1 MQQRSCSAQQTGL
14 SPSPRYSFRL
24 FLLGTAAQL
33 MLPMRH
39 LSMMPYRI
47 VQLDAIKVE
56 RGLKDSD
63 GPGAPLK
70 PLVEVLREA
79 KEAKEE
85 AFQAVWRSMK
95 TGEQDRTIIACSQTL
110 QDMLRSRSGPN
121 RTVPLPN
128 SWCHCFKQLCC

>member
-1 MQQRSCSAQQTGL
+1 MH
-14 SPSPRYSFRL
+14 
-24 FLLGTAAQL
+24 
-33 MLPMRH
+33 H
-39 LSMMPYRI
+39 LSFIMGMMPSCT

-63 GPGAPLK
+63 GPEAPLK

-95 TGEQDRTIIACSQTL
+95 TGEPDRAHITCS
-110 QDMLRSRSGPN
+110 
-121 RTVPLPN
+121 VI
-128 SWCHCFKQLCC
+128 

>member
-1 MQQRSCSAQQTGL
+1 MQQRSCLDLQTDS
-14 SPSPRYSFRL
+14 SPSPRYGFVYSCL
-24 FLLGTAAQL
+24 L
-33 MLPMRH
+33 MLHALSLMHH
-39 LSMMPYRI
+39 LSFIMGMMPSCT

-63 GPGAPLK
+63 GPEAPLK

-95 TGEQDRTIIACSQTL
+95 TGEPDRAHITCS
-110 QDMLRSRSGPN
+110 
-121 RTVPLPN
+121 VI
-128 SWCHCFKQLCC
+128 

>member
-1 MQQRSCSAQQTGL
+1 MQHASSSMRSLSLTTGIMHPA
-14 SPSPRYSFRL
+14 S
-24 FLLGTAAQL
+24 
-33 MLPMRH
+33 
-39 LSMMPYRI
+39 

-63 GPGAPLK
+63 GPEAPLK

-95 TGEQDRTIIACSQTL
+95 TGERDSALYHSILNPDIIC
-110 QDMLRSRSGPN
+110 
-121 RTVPLPN
+121 
-128 SWCHCFKQLCC
+128 